1 VGDLMSRP
9 ALLGVWLLIVVMLPF
24 AALRMLWAVVATPD
38 RAQAQARAFD
48 RAGNALANGS
58 EHELISERAY
68 RALLENRRWGC
79 RLCKLLDFF
88 DKDHCK
94 KNAN

>member
-1 VGDLMSRP
+1 MSRK
-9 ALLGVWLLIVVMLPF
+9 ALLGVWLLIAVMLPL
-24 AALRMLWAVVATPD
+24 AMLRMLWAVAATPD
-38 RAQAQARAFD
+38 KAQAQARAFD
-48 RAGNALANGS
+48 RTGNALANGS